1 MSGMPALET
10 VPPGIRTASDYEALA
25 HARLAPDARDYI
37 EDHAGHGVTRRA
49 NRAAWDALPLWP
61 RVLRTTGA
69 ADLSIELLGR
79 RWPTP
84 LLVAPM
90 ALQRL
95 AHRDGELASALAAA
109 MQGAGMVLSQQTSVA
124 LSTVAS
130 AVRGEPGRGPLWF
143 QLSLLQDRSATLDF
157 VRRVEAAGYEALVL
171 TVDATLRAPRPL
183 ALPADV
189 RALELPAGV
198 AFHPAPGWDDVAWL
212 LGETRLPLLL
222 KGIVHPADAREAAR
236 LGVAAVIVSNHGGRI
251 LDGAPATA
259 AALPR
264 VADALGGRLPLL
276 VDGGIRCGSDVLKAL
291 ALGARAVLLG
301 RPVLRGLATAGAA
314 GAAHVLRLIQDELAL
329 AMGQCGV
336 ASIAEVTA
344 ELVDPSHA

>member
-1 MSGMPALET
+1 VSAAPVLEPLPA
-10 VPPGIRTASDYEALA
+10 GIRTASGYEAHAL
-25 HARLAPDARDYI
+25 ARLATAARDYI

-49 NRAAWDALPLWP
+49 NRVAWDALPLWP

-95 AHRDGELASALAAA
+95 AHRDGELATALAAA

-130 AVRGEPGRGPLWF
+130 AVRAEPGRGPLWF
-143 QLSLLQDRSATLDF
+143 QLSLLQDRGATLELL
-157 VRRVEAAGYEALVL
+157 RRVEAAGYEALVL

-189 RALELPAGV
+189 RAVELPTDV
-198 AFHPAPGWDDVAWL
+198 AFHPAPSWDDVSWL
-212 LGETRLPLLL
+212 RGETRLPLLL
-222 KGIVHPADAREAAR
+222 KGILHPADAREAA
-236 LGVAAVIVSNHGGRI
+236 GSGGAGVIVSNHGGRT

-264 VADALGGRLPLL
+264 VVDALGGQLPVL
-276 VDGGIRCGSDVLKAL
+276 VDGGIRSGSDVLKAL
-291 ALGARAVLLG
+291 ALGARAVLIG
-301 RPVLRGLATAGAA
+301 RPVLHGLAVAGAA
-314 GAAHVLRLIQDELAL
+314 GAAHVLRLVQDELAL
-329 AMGQCGV
+329 AMGQCGLDST
-336 ASIAEVTA
+336 AAVTA
-344 ELVDPSHA
+344 ELVDPARV

>member
-1 MSGMPALET
+1 
-10 VPPGIRTASDYEALA
+10 
-25 HARLAPDARDYI
+25 
-37 EDHAGHGVTRRA
+37 
-49 NRAAWDALPLWP
+49 
-61 RVLRTTGA
+61 
-69 ADLSIELLGR
+69 
-79 RWPTP
+79 
-84 LLVAPM
+84 
-90 ALQRL
+90 
-95 AHRDGELASALAAA
+95 
-109 MQGAGMVLSQQTSVA
+109 
-124 LSTVAS
+124 
-130 AVRGEPGRGPLWF
+130 
-143 QLSLLQDRSATLDF
+143 
-157 VRRVEAAGYEALVL
+157 
-171 TVDATLRAPRPL
+171 VDATLRAPRPL

-198 AFHPAPGWDDVAWL
+198 AFHPAPGWGDVIWL
-212 LGETRLPLLL
+212 LGETRLPLVL

-236 LGVAAVIVSNHGGRI
+236 LGVGAVIVSNHGGRI

-314 GAAHVLRLIQDELAL
+314 GAAHVLRLVQDELYL

>member
-1 MSGMPALET
+1 MPA
-10 VPPGIRTASDYEALA
+10 GIRTPSDYEALA
-25 HARLAPDARDYI
+25 RARLASEARDYI
-37 EDHAGHGVTRRA
+37 ESHAGHGVTRRA
-49 NRAAWDALPLWP
+49 NRAAWEALSLWP

-84 LLVAPM
+84 LLIAPM

-95 AHRDGELASALAAA
+95 AHPDGELATALAAA
-109 MQGAGMVLSQQTSVA
+109 MQGVGMVLSQQTSVA
-124 LSTVAS
+124 LSTVAA
-130 AVRGEPGRGPLWF
+130 AVRDEPGRGPLWF
-143 QLSLLQDRSATLDF
+143 QLSLLQDRGALLEL
-157 VRRVEAAGYEALVL
+157 VRRIEAAGYEALVL

-189 RALELPAGV
+189 RAVELPADA
-198 AFHPAPGWDDVAWL
+198 AFHPAPGWDDVGWL
-212 LGETRLPLLL
+212 RGQTRLPLLL
-222 KGIVHPADAREAAR
+222 KGILHPADAREAEQS
-236 LGVAAVIVSNHGGRI
+236 GVAGLIVSNHGGRI

-276 VDGGIRCGSDVLKAL
+276 VDGGLRCGADVLKAL
-291 ALGARAVLLG
+291 ALGANAVLLG
-301 RPVLRGLATAGAA
+301 RPVLHGLATAGAA
-314 GAAHVLRLIQDELAL
+314 GTAHVLRLVQDELAL
-329 AMGQCGV
+329 ALGQCGV
-336 ASIAEVTA
+336 STAAGVTA